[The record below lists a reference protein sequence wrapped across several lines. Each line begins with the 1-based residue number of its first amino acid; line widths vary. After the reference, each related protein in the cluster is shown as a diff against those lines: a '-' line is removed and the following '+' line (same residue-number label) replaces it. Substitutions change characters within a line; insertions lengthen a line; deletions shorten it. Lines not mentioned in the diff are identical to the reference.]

1 MDQTFTLD
9 SLLGESFPPSLCFR
23 GFRILVEGMCHLAS
37 VEPEVTVTIEADGMI
52 HRLYVKDGSKICGQQ
67 FVRFALVSGLLHSC
81 YTDMHVNND
90 YFRLTCRPSPF
101 QGGLSLSVDLSIP
114 SLDVPYPLM
123 QDRGG
128 TPDGGRKKRKRRKR
142 GQEGENGP

>member
-52 HRLYVKDGSKICGQQ
+52 HRLYVKDGSNICGQQ
-67 FVRFALVSGLLHSC
+67 FVRFALVSGVLSSC

-90 YFRLTCRPSPF
+90 YFRLTCRPSPL
-101 QGGLSLSVDLSIP
+101 QGGLSVDLSIP
-114 SLDVPYPLM
+114 SLDVPYQLM

-128 TPDGGRKKRKRRKR
+128 TPDRGRKKEKRRKR